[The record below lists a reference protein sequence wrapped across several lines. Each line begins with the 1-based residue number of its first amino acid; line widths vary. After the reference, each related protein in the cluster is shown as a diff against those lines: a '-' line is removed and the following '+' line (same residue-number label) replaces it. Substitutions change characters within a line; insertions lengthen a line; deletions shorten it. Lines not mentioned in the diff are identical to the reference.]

1 VIAPKASAA
10 FVARM
15 EDILDLYSESYDLS
29 RPVVCMDEMPV
40 GLVSAAR
47 EPLPARPG
55 SCAKEDYEY
64 IRHGSAS
71 IFGALDLKG
80 GTRLLQVSE
89 RRTGIDFARF
99 LKRLAD
105 EIFPW
110 ADSIRLVLDNLSTHN
125 KGSFYQAFE
134 PAEARRLAKRFEF
147 HYTPTHGSWLN
158 AIELEFAAAKT
169 QCLECRTGTL
179 QDLVRSLQAWQD
191 ERNARKAGV
200 RWTFETCMARTK
212 LSYIY
217 PTNEA

>member
-1 VIAPKASAA
+1 
-10 FVARM
+10 M
-15 EDILDLYSESYDLS
+15 EDILDLYSEPYDLAK
-29 RPVVCMDEMPV
+29 PVVCMDEMPV

-64 IRHGSAS
+64 VRQGSAS
-71 IFGALDLKG
+71 VFGALDLKG

-89 RRTGIDFARF
+89 RHTGVDFANF

-110 ADSIRLVLDNLSTHN
+110 ADTIRLVLDNLSTHN

-134 PAEARRLAKRFEF
+134 PVEARRLAIKFEF

-158 AIELEFAAAKT
+158 AVELEFAAAKT
-169 QCLECRTGTL
+169 QCLQTRTGSIQEL
-179 QDLVRSLQAWQD
+179 AQNLAAWQKD
-191 ERNARKAGV
+191 RNDRKLGV
-200 RWTFETCMARTK
+200 RWTFQTVVARTK
-212 LSYIY
+212 LKHIY
-217 PTNEA
+217 PSNEA